1 MNLRNPLLAGLTA
14 CAALAAGRAVAAEG
28 EPSSAAQVSAT
39 QVSAAQN
46 SATQFNEQVKPFLAK
61 FCINCH
67 GGGQPKAELALDQ
80 YADFAAAANDRAVW
94 DKVLENLRGETMPP
108 ADQPQPAA
116 AQRDAV
122 IGWIEAQFP
131 QLDCNGPKDPG
142 RVTIRRL
149 NRTEYDNTVR
159 DLLGVDFHPAE
170 NFPADDVGYG
180 FDHIGDVLSM
190 PPILLEKYLAAAE
203 QLAENAIYVDGPEK
217 LPRQRFVATAAG
229 HSGGSHRGSYL
240 GFSSTGEVFAD
251 VEFPSPGE
259 YFLRG
264 RAFGDQAGDEPAKMA
279 FRLEGKQVYLADVTA
294 VESAPAVYEKRL
306 RVGPGKKRFALAFVN
321 DYYRPQEPDPKQR
334 DRNLAIEYLEVQG
347 PLGYKPPELPESH
360 RRIIFCVPDEKKK
373 AVEKKKAGVHDCAKK
388 ILKRFASHAFRRA
401 AGAEEVERLA
411 RFVDQAVDDGETF
424 ERGIQ
429 LAVEAVLVSP
439 HFLFR
444 VELDA
449 EGGKADGSDA
459 EGVHLINEFELATRL
474 SYFLWSSMPDD
485 DLFQHAFAGT
495 LRQGD
500 NLASEVRRMLKHPKS
515 RALVDNFAMQWLQV
529 RRLKLAT
536 PDTKRF
542 PTFDDG
548 LRRAMLRET
557 ELCFAHI
564 MNDDRSLLEF
574 LDADYTFLN
583 ERLAKHYGIA
593 GVTGDE
599 FRRVPLSDPDRGGV
613 LTQASVLTVTSNPTR
628 TSPVKRGKWILEQ
641 ILGTPPPP
649 PPPGAGELRDDEQV
663 ALTGSLRQRMEQHR
677 ANPSCAQCHARM
689 DPLGFGLENFD
700 AIGAWRDRDGSFFID
715 ASGTLPDG
723 SSFKRPSELKA
734 ILKARKREF
743 ATCFTEKM
751 LTYALGRGLEYYDKC
766 TTDEIAAALDHDGY
780 KFWTLI
786 QRIVAS
792 EPFQKRRRQG
802 TKP

>member
-1 MNLRNPLLAGLTA
+1 MYLRDSIFAGLAA
-14 CAALAAGRAVAAEG
+14 CAALAACRAVAAEG
-28 EPSSAAQVSAT
+28 EPSTEQGSAAEVSE
-39 QVSAAQN
+39 
-46 SATQFNEQVKPFLAK
+46 TQFNERVRPFLAK
-61 FCINCH
+61 YCTTCH
-67 GGGQPKAELALDQ
+67 GGAEPKAELALDRF
-80 YADFAAAANDRAVW
+80 ADLAVAANDRPVW
-94 DKVLENLRGETMPP
+94 DKVLENLRGGTMPP
-108 ADQPQPAA
+108 DDKPQPEKT
-116 AQRDAV
+116 QRDAV
-122 IGWIEAQFP
+122 IAWIETQFP
-131 QLDCNGPKDPG
+131 QVDCNGPKDPG

-170 NFPADDVGYG
+170 NFPADDIGYG

-190 PPILLEKYLAAAE
+190 PPVLLEKYLAAAE
-203 QLAENAIYVDGPEK
+203 QLAEKAIYVDGPDK
-217 LPRQRFVATAAG
+217 LPRQRFPATAVG
-229 HSGGSHRGSYL
+229 HKGGGPRGSFWGL
-240 GFSSTGEVFAD
+240 SSAGEVFAE

-259 YFLRG
+259 YILRG
-264 RAFGDQAGDEPAKMA
+264 RAFGDQAGDEPARMA
-279 FRLEGKQVYLADVTA
+279 FRLEDQQVYVADVTA
-294 VESAPAVYEKRL
+294 VETEPAVYEKRL
-306 RVGPGKKRFALAFVN
+306 HVAPGKKRFALSFVN
-321 DYYRPQEPDPKQR
+321 DYYRPQDPDPKQR

-347 PLGYKPPELPESH
+347 PLDYKPAELPESH
-360 RRIIFCVPDEKKK
+360 RRIIYCEPDGKEK
-373 AVEKKKAGVHDCAKK
+373 EDFRRCAGK
-388 ILKRFASHAFRRA
+388 ILKQFASHAFRRA
-401 AGAEEVERLA
+401 ASAEEVERLTK
-411 RFVDQAVDDGETF
+411 FVEQAVDDGESF

-444 VELDA
+444 VELDPQGTAA
-449 EGGKADGSDA
+449 ESVYAID
-459 EGVHLINEFELATRL
+459 EFELATRL

-485 DLFQHAFAGT
+485 ELFQHAFAGT

-529 RRLKLAT
+529 RRIKLAT

-548 LRRAMLRET
+548 LRQAMLKET
-557 ELCFAHI
+557 ELCFAHV
-564 MNDDRSLLEF
+564 MDEDRSLLEF

-593 GVTGDE
+593 EVTGDE
-599 FRRVPLSDPDRGGV
+599 FRLVKLTDPDRGGL

-677 ANPSCAQCHARM
+677 ANPSCAQCHFRM

-723 SSFKRPSELKA
+723 SSFKRPSELKT
-734 ILKARKREF
+734 ILKARKDEF
-743 ATCFTEKM
+743 ARCFTEKM
-751 LTYALGRGLEYYDKC
+751 LTYALGRGLEYYDRC
-766 TTDEIAAALDHDGY
+766 TVDEIASALAHDNY
-780 KFWTLI
+780 KFGTLI

-792 EPFQKRRRQG
+792 EPFQKRRGKG

>member
-1 MNLRNPLLAGLTA
+1 MYLSNPVFTGLAA
-14 CAALAAGRAVAAEG
+14 CAALAACRAVAAADG
-28 EPSSAAQVSAT
+28 PPTEPSAAAQISEA
-39 QVSAAQN
+39 
-46 SATQFNEQVKPFLAK
+46 QFNEQVRPFLAK
-61 FCINCH
+61 YCTTCH
-67 GGGQPKAELALDQ
+67 GGAEPKAELALDR
-80 YADFAAAANDRAVW
+80 FAVLASAAKDRPVW
-94 DKVLENLRGETMPP
+94 DKVLENLRGGTMPP
-108 ADQPQPAA
+108 SDKPQPET

-122 IGWIEAQFP
+122 IAWIVTQFP
-131 QLDCNGPKDPG
+131 QVDCDGPKNPG

-170 NFPADDVGYG
+170 DFPADDVGYG

-203 QLAENAIYVDGPEK
+203 QLAEKAIFVNGPDK
-217 LPRQRFVATAAG
+217 MPRQRFPATAAG
-229 HSGGSHRGSYL
+229 HNGGGQRGSFWGL
-240 GFSSTGEVFAD
+240 ASAGEVFAD

-259 YFLRG
+259 YILRG
-264 RAFGDQAGDEPAKMA
+264 RAFGDQAGSEPARMA

-294 VESAPAVYEKRL
+294 VESEPAVYEKRQ

-321 DYYRPQEPDPKQR
+321 DYYRPQDPDPKQR

-347 PLGYKPPELPESH
+347 PLDFKPSELPESH
-360 RRIIFCVPDEKKK
+360 RQIIFCEPDGKKK
-373 AVEKKKAGVHDCAKK
+373 EEVHACARK

-401 AGAEEVERLA
+401 ASAEEVERLTK
-411 RFVDQAVDDGETF
+411 FVEQAIEEGESF

-429 LAVEAVLVSP
+429 LAIEAVLVSP

-444 VELDA
+444 VELDPQ
-449 EGGKADGSDA
+449 GIDA
-459 EGVHLINEFELATRL
+459 ESVYSIDEFELACRL

-485 DLFQHAFAGT
+485 ELFRHAFAGT
-495 LRQGD
+495 LRQGE

-548 LRRAMLRET
+548 LRQAMLKET
-557 ELCFAHI
+557 ELCFAYV
-564 MNDDRSLLEF
+564 MNEDRSLLEF
-574 LDADYTFLN
+574 LDAEYTFLN
-583 ERLAKHYGIA
+583 ERLAKHYGISD
-593 GVTGDE
+593 VTGDE
-599 FRRVPLSDPDRGGV
+599 YRLVKLNDPDRGGV

-723 SSFKRPSELKA
+723 SSFKRPRELKA
-734 ILKARKREF
+734 ILKTHKDEF
-743 ATCFTEKM
+743 ARCFAEKM

-766 TTDEIAAALDHDGY
+766 TVDEIASALAQNDY
-780 KFWTLI
+780 KFGTLI
-786 QRIVAS
+786 QEIVAS
-792 EPFQKRRRQG
+792 DPFQKRRGKG